1 MGFFSKLLGE
11 TASAPISAIG
21 DIIDDIHTSKEEKLE
36 AEQILYKIESKLQ
49 NAQAEITKSES
60 QHRTIFVA
68 GWRPGLAWLCVF
80 ILFFNYVVVPVMG
93 VFEIKIEGI
102 ANPEHIEN
110 IVLALAGIA
119 SLRTI
124 EKARG
129 LTR

>member
-60 QHRTIFVA
+60 QHRTVFVA
-68 GWRPGLAWLCVF
+68 GWRPF
-80 ILFFNYVVVPVMG
+80 IG
-93 VFEIKIEGI
+93 WICGTGI
-102 ANPEHIEN
+102 AINFVVAPLLSPFYAIQTTDPDSLFT
-110 IVLALAGIA
+110 LALAMMGVA
-119 SLRTI
+119 GLRTV